1 MYRMRRF
8 RGGLYAGAADSGVP
22 GAPTSF
28 QGTRHASAEPHRIEK
43 AAAVSELTR
52 AGFALQ
58 AKSDYLHVSADPREQ
73 PFFKMEGKPDDK
85 FALRFVQK

>member
-1 MYRMRRF
+1 M
-8 RGGLYAGAADSGVP
+8 
-22 GAPTSF
+22 
-28 QGTRHASAEPHRIEK
+28 
-43 AAAVSELTR
+43 SELTR